1 MNKRL
6 LEMFC
11 SYHNHSGSGVSPSSG
26 GLPSAGVSVSSSAS
40 NGTSPSNPG
49 GSPVGQGVSSLI
61 SSPSA
66 VAAAAIALSAAA
78 TANNSVG
85 GGSGS
90 PRGLGMGYLVDPYV
104 SPYSYAS
111 YYSGHHHHPHH
122 HPAGHP
128 HHLHQHHD
136 LHDDSF
142 LEELETA
149 FSQTHYPDV
158 GFELRSWRASE
169 RRLGMQAGRQ
179 RGKRERVVCRC
190 KFGFWWRKAEKAE
203 HSIKVEI
210 GFTPANTAI
219 HLPQSIL
226 SFDSATSHYPHSHSH
241 PGFHH
246 RQPQPYPRKLAGMRG
261 CSPSTSQ
268 VWFQNRRAKFRKS
281 ERLKEEQHRKRGGSG
296 EKDSLDSNSMNDD
309 DSSNIKHEGL
319 SGNCGAADSDC
330 ESIIVQD
337 NTITTKSGGNP
348 RDDSEDADVCSH
360 SDNEEAPN
368 GLRGNGNSG
377 KNKRIFVGLPPPL
390 PGSILSIIENGKSCE
405 QIKSENNN
413 INYSKMMHGERD
425 DGNKS
430 ICSDDYDING
440 HGRHASIPNHNNNNN
455 NSNNNKRPRMREKS
469 RSKSRS
475 RSRSRSNSRN
485 CKSAESQSSGGSLS
499 NHSLAMSSSALFPT
513 DGLVTSGG
521 FRPVG
526 EVRPQLLFSGHHNP
540 FINHVHAHHHHPLF
554 PPAALKGLGLCPC
567 CPPTNATGGGGQLS
581 PTSSSKSFLGHYS
594 PSSLLSSSGLLLPPL
609 LSSSGSGSGSHG
621 SPVPSNGSAIP
632 MSISSLLDF
641 DPRSSSVAELRR
653 KAQEHSAVL
662 LQQFHQ
668 SLLGTGPNPF
678 LHFPQLP
685 SSPTTTTNTTTS
697 FGRQNGSPSSAAA
710 AATASSTSL
719 PPPASPT
726 NNNNSIKSILD

>member
-142 LEELETA
+142 VRRKQRRNRTTFTLQQLEELETA

-158 GFELRSWRASE
+158 FT
-169 RRLGMQAGRQ
+169 
-179 RGKRERVVCRC
+179 REDLAMKINLTEARV
-190 KFGFWWRKAEKAE
+190 
-203 HSIKVEI
+203 
-210 GFTPANTAI
+210 
-219 HLPQSIL
+219 
-226 SFDSATSHYPHSHSH
+226 
-241 PGFHH
+241 
-246 RQPQPYPRKLAGMRG
+246 
-261 CSPSTSQ
+261 Q